1 MALLLRQLPP
11 GLVRLGVQGELR
23 RRLKLGLELHRLGL
37 RLQFGGYPLSRHRR
51 ERPLRL
57 VAHVR
62 EGWME
67 RHVSALLHGDHRVG
81 LRARKGGRV
90 QSRIYVYRGKE
101 ASVGIRRDGELTS
114 HLPLRKAPTPVM
126 LASY

>member
-1 MALLLRQLPP
+1 
-11 GLVRLGVQGELR
+11 
-23 RRLKLGLELHRLGL
+23 
-37 RLQFGGYPLSRHRR
+37 
-51 ERPLRL
+51 
-57 VAHVR
+57 
-62 EGWME
+62 ME

-90 QSRIYVYRGKE
+90 QSRIWVYRGKE

-126 LASY
+126 LATRSRRRKWCFSLRQASGVANFASCIGKMRRCYVSAGALKAALSPQVQTARAHRERADKSL

>member
-1 MALLLRQLPP
+1 
-11 GLVRLGVQGELR
+11 
-23 RRLKLGLELHRLGL
+23 
-37 RLQFGGYPLSRHRR
+37 
-51 ERPLRL
+51 
-57 VAHVR
+57 
-62 EGWME
+62 ME

-90 QSRIYVYRGKE
+90 QSRIWVYRGKE